1 MPTLHRPRV
10 RRFGQ
15 ASQARSAQAAQQFR
29 EAGRLLRKA
38 ERVIDHRE
46 LFGAG
51 DPHARHK
58 LRAVTLNN
66 LGCYHRRCALHQ
78 ADLCHFCLRCRTRLM
93 SPEPGAVTRSL
104 SRCRSGRL
112 HSALKYLEQAAAV
125 EEGLQQAQPGAALP
139 MDADTDHSAEVGLRQ
154 HPACRRR
161 AARALATFQ
170 YCRARAW
177 ED

>member
-1 MPTLHRPRV
+1 M
-10 RRFGQ
+10 
-15 ASQARSAQAAQQFR
+15 QAAHQFR

-125 EEGLQQAQPGAALP
+125 EEGLQQAHTEQRVAARSSDDMHLAPGAALP

-170 YCRARAW
+170 CCRARAW